1 VILPLLSRDTAND
14 RKCLHIADVRRFY
27 LWTLNAT
34 YVNHDLLF
42 FIWVDVPPSSVSI
55 HEDFVWK
62 IMAQLVSALNECH
75 CGTVMD
81 EETQK
86 LVPRH
91 ILHRDLK
98 PDNGNEIKKAF
109 LDERPMSMRDNMDI

>member
-1 VILPLLSRDTAND
+1 MTDI
-14 RKCLHIADVRRFY
+14 
-27 LWTLNAT
+27 
-34 YVNHDLLF
+34 NHDPLF
-42 FIWVDVPPSSVSI
+42 SLGMCGPSRVSI

-98 PDNGNEIKKAF
+98 PDNGNEIEGAF
-109 LDERPMSMRDNMDI
+109 LMEGQCQC